1 MRDKNLRRKL
11 RHYRIR
17 KKIFGTKERPRLVV
31 YRSLKHIY
39 VQAVN
44 DEEGK
49 VITGASSLSPE
60 MKNFDPPKDKKE
72 QARYVGYIIA
82 ERLQKKGIKKVV
94 FDRAGYK
101 YHGRVK
107 ALAEGAR
114 EKGLEF

>member
-1 MRDKNLRRKL
+1 MRDKIERKRI

-17 KKIFGTKERPRLVV
+17 KRIKGTKDRPRLVV

-39 VQAVN
+39 VQAVD

-60 MKNFDPPKDKKE
+60 MKDFDSPKDKKE
-72 QARYVGYIIA
+72 QAKLVGYIIA
-82 ERLQKKGIKKVV
+82 SRLQKKGIKKVV

-107 ALAEGAR
+107 ALAQGAR